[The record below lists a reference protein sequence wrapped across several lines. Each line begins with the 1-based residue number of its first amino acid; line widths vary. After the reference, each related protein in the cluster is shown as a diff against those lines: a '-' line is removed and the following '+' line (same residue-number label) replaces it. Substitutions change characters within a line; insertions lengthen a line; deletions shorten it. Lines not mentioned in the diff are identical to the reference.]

1 MKPVV
6 VKTPVPTMLDT
17 TSAIACLVPSGRSP
31 STDRL
36 YNDRRRRGKGPSRY
50 AARVSPSSPETRLAL
65 TRVHEARER
74 AIAALSEH
82 FAQDALDVDEFERR
96 VTLAHQAESPTD
108 IAALVAD
115 LPVLVDVPAASRASL
130 VPAADVRP
138 AQTIF
143 GLMSSTER
151 RGAWLV
157 PRRMRVRGT
166 MSSIVLDFRDARLPA
181 GPVDIQIRALMSS
194 VEILVP
200 PGLAVD
206 VGGVA
211 SAVAIMGSFEHVDR
225 APAHPDPNAPLLR
238 VSGLV
243 FMGSVEIKMRLPGE
257 SERAAHR
264 RLKDERRA
272 ERKALSSKTE

>member
-1 MKPVV
+1 M
-6 VKTPVPTMLDT
+6 
-17 TSAIACLVPSGRSP
+17 SSS
-31 STDRL
+31 S
-36 YNDRRRRGKGPSRY
+36 S
-50 AARVSPSSPETRLAL
+50 SSPETRLAL

-74 AIAALSEH
+74 AIATLSEH

-96 VTLAHQAESPTD
+96 VTLAHQAESLGE

-115 LPVLVDVPAASRASL
+115 LPVLADAPAPAARAAL

-138 AQTIF
+138 AQTVF

-151 RGAWLV
+151 RGAWVV

-181 GPVDIQIRALMSS
+181 GPFDVQIRAVMSS

-206 VGGVA
+206 A
-211 SAVAIMGSFEHVDR
+211 SGVAIMGSFEHADR
-225 APAHPDPNAPLLR
+225 APAHPDPDAPLLR
-238 VSGLV
+238 VNGLV

-257 SERAAHR
+257 SEPAAHR

-272 ERKALSSKTE
+272 ERKALPGKVT